1 MLRYLFFNT
10 KAPTRQFRKG
20 IIACIGWGFVQQPVN
35 IEIIRLVYIPDH
47 QEGIV
52 KKRCKVKGV
61 RYKGEAL

>member
-20 IIACIGWGFVQQPVN
+20 IKTCIGWGFVQQPVN

-47 QEGIV
+47 HQGMD
-52 KKRCKVKGV
+52 KRLK
-61 RYKGEAL
+61 A